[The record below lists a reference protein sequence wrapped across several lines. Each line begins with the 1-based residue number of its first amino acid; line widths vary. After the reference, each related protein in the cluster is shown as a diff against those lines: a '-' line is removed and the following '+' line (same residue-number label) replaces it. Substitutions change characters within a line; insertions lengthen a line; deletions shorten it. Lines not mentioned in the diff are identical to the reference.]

1 MIIKTVFSGSGGQ
14 GVLVMGYILSTSA
27 MMEDKHVT
35 YLPSYGA
42 EVRGGT
48 ANCTVCISADEEIAS
63 PVASSPDYAVVMNK
77 PSMLKYQ
84 NIIKSGG
91 VMVIN
96 SSLVDSDPTRKD
108 IEVVRVP
115 ANDIALELG
124 SDRALNMIML
134 GAFAAKTGIATQDSL
149 MNGLSVV
156 LKGKKGEVLELNRR
170 GMMRG
175 AEYV

>member
-1 MIIKTVFSGSGGQ
+1 
-14 GVLVMGYILSTSA
+14 MGYILSTSA